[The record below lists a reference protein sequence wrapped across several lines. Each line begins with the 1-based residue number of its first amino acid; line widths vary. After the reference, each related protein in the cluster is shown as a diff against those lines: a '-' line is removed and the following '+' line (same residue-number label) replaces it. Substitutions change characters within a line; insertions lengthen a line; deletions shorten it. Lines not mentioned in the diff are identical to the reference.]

1 MSDTTDLVNDDSP
14 EDDCQDRPCP
24 HHIIKSW
31 HKKEKKKDKM
41 DKEEKEDKHQKQIS
55 DIYIKYSDA
64 VKNACHEFNTA
75 LDAAMR
81 SYYDSM

>member
-31 HKKEKKKDKM
+31 HKKDKKK
-41 DKEEKEDKHQKQIS
+41 EKIDEDEKQEQIQK
-55 DIYIKYSDA
+55 IYEKYSDS
-64 VKNACHEFNTA
+64 VKAACHEFNTA